1 MEVME
6 EQGNA
11 DLRIHS
17 EVARIWGEWVGVDP
31 DLTPEQR
38 ESLIWQEAAR
48 LTQMVEEA
56 VGEGGHGGL
65 LDQWRQDNPGLTPD
79 YETVVSSMR
88 QAWERER
95 SRVLT
100 EELYSQV
107 TDEVYQRVT
116 QAQEQIE
123 QESVRLV
130 EQARESRNPDRW
142 KTPWVEPTPLAEK
155 IVDRVWPGQSGRFLV
170 LAWSLIQQRLE
181 DNQPTPGNRHDPL
194 ADELGALIEA
204 EMREHPTTTPF

>member
-1 MEVME
+1 ME

-11 DLRIHS
+11 DLKIQT
-17 EVARIWGEWVGVDP
+17 EVARIWGEWVGMDP

-38 ESLIWQEAAR
+38 QSLIWKEAAR

-65 LDQWRQDNPGLTPD
+65 LDQWRAKNPGLTPD
-79 YETVVSSMR
+79 YQTVVSAMR
-88 QAWERER
+88 QAWERES
-95 SRVLT
+95 SRVL
-100 EELYSQV
+100 EAELYSQV

-116 QAQEQIE
+116 HAQELVE
-123 QESVRLV
+123 QESQQLV
-130 EQARESRNPDRW
+130 ERARDSRDPDRW
-142 KTPWVEPTPLAEK
+142 KTPWVDPSQLAEK

-181 DNQPTPGNRHDPL
+181 DNQRTPDSRHDPL
-194 ADELGALIEA
+194 ADELGALIEV